1 MSHRARIALPPEAAL
16 SDAQRLAVAEVT
28 AGKRGRVPGPM
39 IAWLASPELARR
51 AQALG
56 EYVRYETT
64 LGPALSEL
72 AILLT
77 ARHWTSHYEWIAHK
91 KEALKA
97 GVPPDV
103 IADIAAHR
111 MPPLATPAQ
120 RAVYDISRSL
130 LDTRG
135 VPDELYARGVQDLGE
150 RGVVELVSVLG
161 YYAFVSMTLNTFHI
175 GAPDSVAEELL

>member
-1 MSHRARIALPPEAAL
+1 MPNRPRIALPPEAAL
-16 SDAQRLAVAEVT
+16 SEDQRLAVAEVT

-56 EYVRYETT
+56 EYVRYDTT
-64 LGPALSEL
+64 LGPALTEL

-77 ARHWTSHYEWIAHK
+77 ARHWSSHYEWNAHK

-97 GVPPDV
+97 GVPPAV
-103 IADIAAHR
+103 IADIAAR
-111 MPPLATPAQ
+111 RIPPLATPAQ
-120 RAVYDISRSL
+120 QAVHDISRSL
-130 LDTRG
+130 LDDRC
-135 VPDELYARGVQDLGE
+135 VPDALYARGVHDLGE

-161 YYAFVSMTLNTFHI
+161 YYALVSMTLNTFHI
-175 GAPDSVAEELL
+175 GAPDAVAEELL